1 MGGWVGSVG
10 RWGLWVGIG
19 GRWGVWVGE
28 LTSEVFRLL
37 VQDPFRVLA
46 CYSTL
51 MRECA
56 VCAFAV
62 YMA

>member
-1 MGGWVGSVG
+1 MSELVGGECG
-10 RWGLWVGIG
+10 WGLWVGG
-19 GRWGVWVGE
+19 ECGWVGE

-46 CYSTL
+46 CHSTL